1 VRYQTPTSLWSLAFW
16 GLAVAGI
23 LAVCVGLVY
32 LMRVAFASFT
42 ASPVTAHYPVRP
54 QVFTTP
60 NGMSGWSVRV
70 GPQGQH
76 VPTPAVAGDK
86 VIVGGGFTS
95 CSLYAF
101 DSRHGH
107 PKWTAP
113 LRENGPSAA
122 AVWNDRVAVN
132 TESCT
137 LYLLHTDA
145 GAELWRDTIGP
156 SLTSQPAI
164 TDDRVYAASPRG
176 GEYSL
181 TCRRLQDGKEAWSAA
196 IPADLISAP
205 VCHGNRVY
213 FSTYD
218 GGLHCYRAT
227 NGRRVWA
234 QQANATSAPYI
245 ADGWVYVTTRENVT
259 APDGTSVPYEGV
271 CSFDAGL
278 GRPNPRPLWR
288 RRADYLSHDLQSRS
302 PYAQAASAEDAAV
315 GVEERIRDW
324 GETPYVSPYSSPG
337 PSGPRQTWWA
347 WRAPVLSGRLRAPAP
362 WLMAT
367 TSTTRSARLCSAAIA
382 RRVTRSGKCRWP
394 ETSQP
399 PAGAS
404 AHRPVLPAASCTWG
418 LPLVRSSA
426 STDRMARSSGG
437 TAPAN
442 RFALSLPWR
451 TDGCTSAP
459 RRALWCASTPATRA
473 RTGGRCGVGAPATTV
488 RRAREQSLGRP
499 ILPHRYRSPYR
510 QRNLE
515 AAQAGDR

>member
-245 ADGWVYVTTRENVT
+245 ADGWVYVTTRQNVT
-259 APDGTSVPYEGV
+259 APDGTLVPYEGV

-337 PSGPRQTWWA
+337 PSGPRQTWG
-347 WRAPVLSGRLRAPAP
+347 APGY
-362 WLMAT
+362 
-367 TSTTRSARLCSAAIA
+367 AAEM
-382 RRVTRSGKCRWP
+382 V
-394 ETSQP
+394 
-399 PAGAS
+399 
-404 AHRPVLPAASCTWG
+404 G
-418 LPLVRSSA
+418 LES
-426 STDRMARSSGG
+426 
-437 TAPAN
+437 
-442 RFALSLPWR
+442 
-451 TDGCTSAP
+451 TSAIWSFEGSRTVVDGNNLYNTLGTIVQCSDRETGDTKWEVP
-459 RRALWCASTPATRA
+459 LAGDLAA
-473 RTGGRCGVGAPATTV
+473 TGGRLGTPPSLAGGKLYVGTTAGEIICINGQDGAILWRYSTGEPIRSQPAVADGRVYVGTTQGTLV
-488 RRAREQSLGRP
+488 CIDTGDPSADGWPMWGGGPGHNGPTSKGAVARTANP
-499 ILPHRYRSPYR
+499 P
-510 QRNLE
+510 
-515 AAQAGDR
+515 A